1 MTDIWNAID
10 LTDLSMTGLREMA
23 DALAARGDAE
33 DAAKETEEL
42 LVMLRQWHIRADVRI
57 RRLSEVWR
65 AVGRYMSDAVIQ
77 EELAK
82 YRGEGAAKNLG
93 GNAPTAPITGQ
104 DRP

>member
-1 MTDIWNAID
+1 MTDIWNAFD
-10 LTDLSMTGLREMA
+10 LTDLSMSGLREMA
-23 DALAARGDAE
+23 DTLAARGDAE

-42 LVMLRQWHIRADVRI
+42 LVMLRWPNETWIR
-57 RRLSEVWR
+57 
-65 AVGRYMSDAVIQ
+65 

-82 YRGEGAAKNLG
+82 YRGEGAAKDLG